1 MFWPWGC
8 EESPILTTAGQ
19 NWRFFAVRTRWSVLL
34 TIRGPVFV
42 LACVDGGST
51 VASSRRWAES
61 ETLPS
66 TPHIIWLWSPGP
78 AASCQ
83 SFGSASVLGGNTS
96 PGPRGAG
103 AEGHPGMLDRR
114 PPRGLAELWAMCRI
128 LATEVHRR
136 LISDCNGRQ
145 TDLASS
151 FGRGLGSMSPPLAVV
166 FVSVH
171 YIGLPPAR
179 VAVYAWLTV
188 PARGGNRGRGLG
200 SMAADAA
207 LEGCARRPFALGSW
221 LFARVLGKRGKRGY
235 NKWSASRLL
244 RTLRRKG

>member
-1 MFWPWGC
+1 MVGSVDAPEPGFRPGVRWGVVPRC
-8 EESPILTTAGQ
+8 CSPIG
-19 NWRFFAVRTRWSVLL
+19 RPIGSPPFDTRITRPWSRARQFP
-34 TIRGPVFV
+34 ISR
-42 LACVDGGST
+42 SERR
-51 VASSRRWAES
+51 ASSAA
-61 ETLPS
+61 
-66 TPHIIWLWSPGP
+66 TP
-78 AASCQ
+78 
-83 SFGSASVLGGNTS
+83 

-171 YIGLPPAR
+171 YIGLPSAR
-179 VAVYAWLTV
+179 GAGYAWLTV
-188 PARGGNRGRGLG
+188 PTRGGNRGRGHR
-200 SMAADAA
+200 
-207 LEGCARRPFALGSW
+207 GCIAVVVACGARRPFTHGSW

-244 RTLRRKG
+244 

>member
-1 MFWPWGC
+1 MTLR
-8 EESPILTTAGQ
+8 S
-19 NWRFFAVRTRWSVLL
+19 
-34 TIRGPVFV
+34 PVFV
-42 LACVDGGST
+42 LACAGGWCHGAVLQS
-51 VASSRRWAES
+51 VGRS
-61 ETLPS
+61 EALPS
-66 TPHIIWLWSPGP
+66 TPALPGRGPGP
-78 AASCQ
+78 G
-83 SFGSASVLGGNTS
+83 SFLSVVRSSERPRRRHL
-96 PGPRGAG
+96 PGPSRGRGRGPSGDARS
-103 AEGHPGMLDRR
+103 AA
-114 PPRGLAELWAMCRI
+114 PRGLAELWAMCRI

-188 PARGGNRGRGLG
+188 PTRGGNRGRGHR
-200 SMAADAA
+200 
-207 LEGCARRPFALGSW
+207 GCIAVVVACGARRPFAHGSW

-244 RTLRRKG
+244 

>member
-1 MFWPWGC
+1 MVGSVDAPEPGFRPGVRWGVVPRC
-8 EESPILTTAGQ
+8 CSPIG
-19 NWRFFAVRTRWSVLL
+19 RPIGSPPFDTRITRPWSRARQFP
-34 TIRGPVFV
+34 ISR
-42 LACVDGGST
+42 SERR
-51 VASSRRWAES
+51 ASSAA
-61 ETLPS
+61 
-66 TPHIIWLWSPGP
+66 TP
-78 AASCQ
+78 
-83 SFGSASVLGGNTS
+83 

-145 TDLASS
+145 IDLASS

-188 PARGGNRGRGLG
+188 PTRGGNRGRGHR
-200 SMAADAA
+200 
-207 LEGCARRPFALGSW
+207 GCIAVVVACGARRPFTHGSW

-244 RTLRRKG
+244 

>member
-19 NWRFFAVRTRWSVLL
+19 NWRFFAVRTRCSVRL

-42 LACVDGGST
+42 LACVDGGAT
-51 VASSRRWAES
+51 VASSRRWADRKPCPRHP
-61 ETLPS
+61 TLPGCGLRARRLPVS
-66 TPHIIWLWSPGP
+66 RSDQRASSAATP
-78 AASCQ
+78 
-83 SFGSASVLGGNTS
+83 

-145 TDLASS
+145 IDLASS

-188 PARGGNRGRGLG
+188 PTRGGNRGRGHR
-200 SMAADAA
+200 
-207 LEGCARRPFALGSW
+207 GCTAVVVACGARRPFTHGSW

>member
-1 MFWPWGC
+1 MVGSVDAPEPGFRPGVRWGVVPRC
-8 EESPILTTAGQ
+8 CSPIG
-19 NWRFFAVRTRWSVLL
+19 RPIGSPPFDTRITRPWSRARQFP
-34 TIRGPVFV
+34 ISR
-42 LACVDGGST
+42 SERR
-51 VASSRRWAES
+51 ASSAA
-61 ETLPS
+61 
-66 TPHIIWLWSPGP
+66 TP
-78 AASCQ
+78 
-83 SFGSASVLGGNTS
+83 

-171 YIGLPPAR
+171 YIGLPSAR

-188 PARGGNRGRGLG
+188 PTRGGNRGRGHR
-200 SMAADAA
+200 
-207 LEGCARRPFALGSW
+207 GCIAVVVACGARRPFALGSW

>member
-1 MFWPWGC
+1 MVGAVDAPEPGFRSGARWGG
-8 EESPILTTAGQ
+8 A
-19 NWRFFAVRTRWSVLL
+19 
-34 TIRGPVFV
+34 
-42 LACVDGGST
+42 T
-51 VASSRRWAES
+51 VASSRRWADRK
-61 ETLPS
+61 TLPS
-66 TPHIIWLWSPGP
+66 TPHITWLWSSGP

-171 YIGLPPAR
+171 YIGLPSAC

-188 PARGGNRGRGLG
+188 PTRGGNRGRGHR
-200 SMAADAA
+200 
-207 LEGCARRPFALGSW
+207 GCIAVVVACGARRLFALGSW

>member
-1 MFWPWGC
+1 MTILCRGDSLLGPANALGTRRVARLAFRSRMLGSVDAPEPGFRPSVRWGC
-8 EESPILTTAGQ
+8 HGGILQ
-19 NWRFFAVRTRWSVLL
+19 
-34 TIRGPVFV
+34 
-42 LACVDGGST
+42 T
-51 VASSRRWAES
+51 VGRS

-66 TPHIIWLWSPGP
+66 TPHITWLWSPGP

-136 LISDCNGRQ
+136 LSSDCNGRR

-151 FGRGLGSMSPPLAVV
+151 FGRGLGSMA
-166 FVSVH
+166 
-171 YIGLPPAR
+171 
-179 VAVYAWLTV
+179 T
-188 PARGGNRGRGLG
+188 
-200 SMAADAA
+200 DAA
-207 LEGCARRPFALGSW
+207 LERCARRPFALGSW
-221 LFARVLGKRGKRGY
+221 LFARVLGMCAKRGY
-235 NKWSASRLL
+235 NGWSASRLL

>member
-1 MFWPWGC
+1 MG
-8 EESPILTTAGQ
+8 
-19 NWRFFAVRTRWSVLL
+19 R
-34 TIRGPVFV
+34 
-42 LACVDGGST
+42 
-51 VASSRRWAES
+51 S

-66 TPHIIWLWSPGP
+66 TPHIAWLWSPGP

-166 FVSVH
+166 SVSVH
-171 YIGLPPAR
+171 YTGLPPAR

-188 PARGGNRGRGLG
+188 LTCRGNRAWFRVVCVSPSSSAPRPALGGARCETVCFGRWRSKQTVFRGLG
-200 SMAADAA
+200 SGERTFLSIVRAWFPD
-207 LEGCARRPFALGSW
+207 
-221 LFARVLGKRGKRGY
+221 
-235 NKWSASRLL
+235 SANNRAFWP
-244 RTLRRKG
+244 